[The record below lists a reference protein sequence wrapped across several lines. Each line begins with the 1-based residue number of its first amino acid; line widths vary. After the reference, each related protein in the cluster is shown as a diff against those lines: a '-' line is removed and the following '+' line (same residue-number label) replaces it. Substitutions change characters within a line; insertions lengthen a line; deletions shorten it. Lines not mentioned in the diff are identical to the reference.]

1 MKLETNPT
9 LIDKLANMFG
19 KTPQAMTIYNSD
31 NLRDFTQFTDSKK
44 FQKKDDLI
52 LTIILNSQVKIR
64 FLENTNPS
72 YWYNELTQNKNQ
84 ANKICENYLKSGFNL
99 VETIDT
105 SINSPVDL
113 YFHKNLMFDENDFN
127 LPELIIQ
134 YPIIGFHMLNNHA
147 YGTIYKAK
155 IK

>member
-9 LIDKLANMFG
+9 LVDKLANMFG
-19 KTPQAMTIYNSD
+19 KTPQAMTIYNCD
-31 NLRDFTQFTDSKK
+31 NLKDFAQFADSKI

-52 LTIILNSQVKIR
+52 LTMILNSSVKIK
-64 FLENTNPS
+64 FLDNTNRA
-72 YWYNELTQNKNQ
+72 YWYNELTQNENQ

-105 SINSPVDL
+105 SINKPVDL
-113 YFHKNLMFDENDFN
+113 YFHKTLMFDENDFN

-134 YPIIGFHMLNNHA
+134 NPIIGFYMLNNHA
-147 YGTIYKAK
+147 YGTIYEAK
-155 IK
+155 LK

>member
-19 KTPQAMTIYNSD
+19 KTPQAMTIYKSD
-31 NLRDFTQFTDSKK
+31 NLRDFTQFTDSKT

-52 LTIILNSQVKIR
+52 LTIILNSQIKIR
-64 FLENTNPS
+64 FLENTNRS

-105 SINSPVDL
+105 SINKPVDL
-113 YFHKNLMFDENDFN
+113 YFHKALMFDESNFN
-127 LPELIIQ
+127 LPELIILN
-134 YPIIGFHMLNNHA
+134 PIIGFHMLNNHA
-147 YGTIYKAK
+147 YGTIYEAK